1 MIEKCFNWPGLV
13 AERGDLSEMTVDTA
27 ARAEVIL
34 EEPEEDE
41 AFGKEEEDGNEE
53 EEADSDGD
61 FKRERMTSFE
71 ERMLAANP
79 EVTQK
84 TEDHNNSNNIIR
96 IHT

>member
-1 MIEKCFNWPGLV
+1 MQREVTWVKTG
-13 AERGDLSEMTVDTA
+13 MTVDTA

-79 EVTQK
+79 EVTQQ
-84 TEDHNNSNNIIR
+84 TEDHDNSNKDNIIW

>member
-1 MIEKCFNWPGLV
+1 
-13 AERGDLSEMTVDTA
+13 MTVDTT

-41 AFGKEEEDGNEE
+41 AFGKEDEDSEEDD
-53 EEADSDGD
+53 DSEGE

-79 EVTQK
+79 EVIKMMT
-84 TEDHNNSNNIIR
+84 R
-96 IHT
+96 

>member
-1 MIEKCFNWPGLV
+1 
-13 AERGDLSEMTVDTA
+13 MTVDTT

-41 AFGKEEEDGNEE
+41 AFGKEGEEDDEE
-53 EEADSDGD
+53 EDNDSEGE

-79 EVTQK
+79 EVNDK
-84 TEDHNNSNNIIR
+84 IMI
-96 IHT
+96 

>member
-1 MIEKCFNWPGLV
+1 
-13 AERGDLSEMTVDTA
+13 MTVDTT

-41 AFGKEEEDGNEE
+41 AFGKEDEDKEEEDSEGE
-53 EEADSDGD
+53 

-79 EVTQK
+79 EVIEMIT
-84 TEDHNNSNNIIR
+84 R
-96 IHT
+96 

>member
-1 MIEKCFNWPGLV
+1 MVEWEKRKLSCREGG
-13 AERGDLSEMTVDTA
+13 ERMTVDTT

-41 AFGKEEEDGNEE
+41 AFGKEGEEEDDEE
-53 EEADSDGD
+53 EGE

-79 EVTQK
+79 EVNDK
-84 TEDHNNSNNIIR
+84 IMI
-96 IHT
+96 

>member
-1 MIEKCFNWPGLV
+1 
-13 AERGDLSEMTVDTA
+13 MTVDTM

-41 AFGKEEEDGNEE
+41 AFGKDEE
-53 EEADSDGD
+53 EEEQEDDDDSEGE

-79 EVTQK
+79 EVIKMMT
-84 TEDHNNSNNIIR
+84 R
-96 IHT
+96 

>member
-1 MIEKCFNWPGLV
+1 
-13 AERGDLSEMTVDTA
+13 MTVDTT

-41 AFGKEEEDGNEE
+41 AFGKEGEEDDEE
-53 EEADSDGD
+53 EDNDEEEGE

-79 EVTQK
+79 EVNDK
-84 TEDHNNSNNIIR
+84 IMI
-96 IHT
+96 